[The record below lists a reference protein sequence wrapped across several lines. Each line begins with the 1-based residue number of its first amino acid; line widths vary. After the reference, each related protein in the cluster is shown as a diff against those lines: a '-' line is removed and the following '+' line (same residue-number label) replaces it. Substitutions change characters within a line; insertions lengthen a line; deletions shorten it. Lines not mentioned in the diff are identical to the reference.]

1 MYVHYLT
8 VTLVSVSHTSCWST
22 NCDLY
27 ASNIFMVIRPMVLSS
42 LVLVVCLVFESGTT
56 RPINHFGDF
65 DLKVA
70 IFVP

>member
-1 MYVHYLT
+1 
-8 VTLVSVSHTSCWST
+8 
-22 NCDLY
+22 
-27 ASNIFMVIRPMVLSS
+27 MVIRPMVLSS